1 MVGAATGHQE
11 DLLVVEAGE
20 RSFQGGRGEDALVA
34 GLQERVALGVNGFE
48 GELTDLVAREGT
60 LDFFLA
66 HGDRAVS
73 LVIAG

>member
-1 MVGAATGHQE
+1 MTVRLLLPAVSGRRSVVGAATGDQE

-48 GELTDLVAREGT
+48 GELTDLVAP
-60 LDFFLA
+60 
-66 HGDRAVS
+66 
-73 LVIAG
+73 